1 METSNSL
8 LDADIIREQK
18 PVWAFSRKV
27 FCEGIRDGV
36 PIALG
41 YFAVS
46 FSLGIAARKAGFTPF
61 QGFLASL
68 LNNASAG
75 EYAAFALIMS
85 GASYFQVAV
94 ITLIAN
100 ARYLLMSCALAQR
113 FAPGTPFWH
122 RLVIGYDVTDELFG
136 ITIARP
142 GSLNPCYTYG
152 AILLAAPAWAS
163 GTALGIVAGNLLPL
177 RAVSALS
184 VALYG
189 MFLAIIIPPARKDKV
204 VAVLVA
210 ISFALS
216 FACNYLPGISALSD
230 GTRTIL
236 LTVLISS
243 VAAVLFPVKDQ
254 ETEHDASQLHLHCG
268 HGTGVVCDPHP
279 AAYSDPQTHQEPV
292 RSVVPVLC
300 ALCHAGRHDLPGHRA
315 GHPEPGGRCCGAGDR
330 HCSGLVRCKPVPG
343 GCGLLRCGL
352 CAGIL
357 PLKKCSCAL
366 KLSLWGAVAFLTAQN
381 MLY

>member
-1 METSNSL
+1 MIVDNGTKALSLKGGAFAYCYKKIPTLFFIPAGKSIMGWIFLYGKGENPMETSEKL
-8 LDADIIREQK
+8 LDPEYVQRGRPACG
-18 PVWAFSRKV
+18 FSRKV
-27 FCEGIRDGV
+27 FCEGMRDGV

-46 FSLGIAARKAGFTPF
+46 FSLGIAARKAGFTPL

-75 EYAAFALIMS
+75 EYAAFALIMTN
-85 GASYFQVAV
+85 ASYLEVAV

-113 FAPGTPFWH
+113 FAPDTPIWH
-122 RLVIGYDVTDELFG
+122 RFVIGYDVTDELFG

-142 GSLNPCYTYG
+142 GNLDPYYTYG

-163 GTALGIVAGNLLPL
+163 GTALGIIAGNLLPL

-189 MFLAIIIPPARKDKV
+189 MFLAIIIPPARKSRI

-210 ISFALS
+210 VSFALS
-216 FACNYLPGISALSD
+216 FVCNYLPGIASLSD

-236 LTVLISS
+236 LTVLISGA
-243 VAAVLFPVKDQ
+243 AAVLFPVKYQ
-254 ETEHDASQLHLHCG
+254 EANEDDA
-268 HGTGVVCDPHP
+268 
-279 AAYSDPQTHQEPV
+279 
-292 RSVVPVLC
+292 
-300 ALCHAGRHDLPGHRA
+300 
-315 GHPEPGGRCCGAGDR
+315 
-330 HCSGLVRCKPVPG
+330 
-343 GCGLLRCGL
+343 
-352 CAGIL
+352 
-357 PLKKCSCAL
+357 
-366 KLSLWGAVAFLTAQN
+366 
-381 MLY
+381 

>member
-1 METSNSL
+1 MSAIKIFELFYYKKCYKALFSGPAVEYNRQCLEQERSNFNMETSNSL

-68 LNNASAG
+68 MNNASAG

-142 GSLNPCYTYG
+142 GSLHPCYTYG

-210 ISFALS
+210 ISFVLS
-216 FACNYLPGISALSD
+216 FACNYLPGILALSD

-243 VAAVLFPVKDQ
+243 AAAVLFPVKDQ
-254 ETEHDASQLHLHCG
+254 EAEHDA
-268 HGTGVVCDPHP
+268 
-279 AAYSDPQTHQEPV
+279 
-292 RSVVPVLC
+292 
-300 ALCHAGRHDLPGHRA
+300 
-315 GHPEPGGRCCGAGDR
+315 
-330 HCSGLVRCKPVPG
+330 
-343 GCGLLRCGL
+343 
-352 CAGIL
+352 
-357 PLKKCSCAL
+357 
-366 KLSLWGAVAFLTAQN
+366 
-381 MLY
+381 

>member
-1 METSNSL
+1 
-8 LDADIIREQK
+8 
-18 PVWAFSRKV
+18 
-27 FCEGIRDGV
+27 
-36 PIALG
+36 
-41 YFAVS
+41 
-46 FSLGIAARKAGFTPF
+46 
-61 QGFLASL
+61 
-68 LNNASAG
+68 
-75 EYAAFALIMS
+75 MS
-85 GASYFQVAV
+85 SASYFQVAV

-230 GTRTIL
+230 GTRP
-236 LTVLISS
+236 SCS
-243 VAAVLFPVKDQ
+243 PYLFPVRLRCC
-254 ETEHDASQLHLHCG
+254 SR
-268 HGTGVVCDPHP
+268 
-279 AAYSDPQTHQEPV
+279 SRIRRRNMTHNNYIYIAVMALVSYAIRILPLTLIRKPIKNRFVQ
-292 RSVVPVLC
+292 SFLYYVP
-300 ALCHAGRHDLPGHRA
+300 LCHAGRHDLPGHRA
-315 GHPEPGGRCCGAGDR
+315 GHPEPGSRCCGAGDR

-357 PLKKCSCAL
+357 PLKKMQLRSESFALGRSCFSYCTKYAI
-366 KLSLWGAVAFLTAQN
+366 LTAKPGGRS
-381 MLY
+381 YR